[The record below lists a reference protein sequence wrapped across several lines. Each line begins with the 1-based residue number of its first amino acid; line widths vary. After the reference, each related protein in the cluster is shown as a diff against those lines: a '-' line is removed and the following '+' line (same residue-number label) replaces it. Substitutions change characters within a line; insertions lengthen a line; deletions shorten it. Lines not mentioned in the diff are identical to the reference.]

1 MNYTNKVQEKVLKVT
16 DYNGRVQIIFPRNVG
31 GTTFDALSLLNSA
44 LRGKEP
50 PMLIMHA
57 DGGGTTSR
65 KSDFTYVNVYHI
77 IDARPEMVEVP
88 AEIQALY
95 VKPSGE
101 TEEAEEQRLLE
112 IKNYFE
118 TR

>member
-16 DYNGRVQIIFPRNVG
+16 DYHGHIQILFPRNLG
-31 GTTFDALSLLNSA
+31 GTSFDALSLLNSA
-44 LRGKEP
+44 MRGKEP
-50 PMLIMHA
+50 PMLLMHA
-57 DGGGTTSR
+57 DDGGTPSR
-65 KSDFTYVNVYHI
+65 KSDFAYVNVYQI

-88 AEIQALY
+88 ADIQALY
-95 VKPSGE
+95 VKPDGE
-101 TEEAEEQRLLE
+101 TEEEEAERLLE

>member
-16 DYNGRVQIIFPRNVG
+16 DYHGRVQIVFPRHLG
-31 GTTFDALSLLNSA
+31 GTTLDALTLLNSA

-50 PMLIMHA
+50 PMLLMHVD
-57 DGGGTTSR
+57 DGSTPNR
-65 KSDFTYVNVYHI
+65 KSEYAYVNVYQI
-77 IDARPEMVEVP
+77 IDARPEMVDVP
-88 AEIQALY
+88 AEIQDLY

-101 TEEAEEQRLLE
+101 TEEEEAERILE

-118 TR
+118 TK